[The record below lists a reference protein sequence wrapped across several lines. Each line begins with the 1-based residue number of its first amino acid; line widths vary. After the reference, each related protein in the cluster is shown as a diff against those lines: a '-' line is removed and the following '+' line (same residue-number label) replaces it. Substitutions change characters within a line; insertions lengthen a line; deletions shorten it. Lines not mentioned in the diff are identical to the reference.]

1 LRKEVAETTFYNLA
15 IIWFGKQEK
24 TSRLF
29 MMTFDYFSIVRFLF
43 YGVNKY
49 NNCLK
54 ILGERDLALLELVPG
69 PRFA

>member
-1 LRKEVAETTFYNLA
+1 
-15 IIWFGKQEK
+15 
-24 TSRLF
+24 

-69 PRFA
+69 PRFAWTADHQAILQGKSSSFSFNYT